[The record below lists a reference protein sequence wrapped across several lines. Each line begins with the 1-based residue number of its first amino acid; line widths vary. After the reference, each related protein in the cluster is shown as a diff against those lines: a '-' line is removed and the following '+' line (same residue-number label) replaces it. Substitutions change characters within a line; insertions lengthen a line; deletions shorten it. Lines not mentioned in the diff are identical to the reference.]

1 MSNIKSKFRKG
12 LIWSVGGEFGYLI
25 ISLIVNIILARIL
38 GPEEFGVMAIAYFFI
53 AISQV
58 LSESGLSGALVR
70 KPDATEIDN
79 STIFIFN
86 LGVSIILY
94 ILLYFGSSFVES
106 FYEVPKLGLY
116 LKVLGIL
123 LLINA
128 FRIIQQVKL
137 VKALDYRTISKI
149 KLLAVSISSILA
161 IILAMYGLG
170 IWALILMQ
178 LLNALITTVLFWITQ
193 GNLQKCV
200 FSIESFKELYS
211 FGLFTTLSSL
221 LDTAFDNVYQLI
233 LGKYFSL
240 NQTGLYY
247 QGKKL
252 TGVSVSLVKSTTIG
266 VVFAALSKIQNDKKQ
281 FDAMYTNT
289 NRIFTVIV
297 GVICMLIYIYATEIL
312 LITYGH
318 KWLGAAFFMK
328 VLAVAYFFYMQE
340 MFNRNIFKVFN
351 RTKLIFYLE
360 LIKKSIVFFSLVIG
374 VYYRSIELLMY
385 GYMISYAISYY
396 INYYVS
402 RTVYKSKS
410 TFYEMSFTL
419 KTIAVSIFIILF
431 ITALNKVFILEGLN
445 SLLFLPLIL
454 FLYTILLSLLKVL
467 DIKRDLNLLIDL
479 RKLE

>member
-70 KPDATEIDN
+70 KPDATETDN

-86 LGVSIILY
+86 LGVSVILY

-106 FYEVPKLGLY
+106 FYDVAKLGLY

-149 KLLAVSISSILA
+149 KLLAVSVSSILA
-161 IILAMYGLG
+161 IVLALQGFG
-170 IWALILMQ
+170 IWALIVMQ
-178 LLNALITTVLFWITQ
+178 LLNAFITTALFWISQ
-193 GNLQKCV
+193 GGLQKYV
-200 FSIESFKELYS
+200 FSLESFKELYS

-252 TGVSVSLVKSTTIG
+252 TEVSVSLVKSTTIG
-266 VVFAALSKIQNDKKQ
+266 IVFAALSKIQEDKKQ

-312 LITYGH
+312 LITYGD
-318 KWLGAAFFMK
+318 KWLDAAFFMK
-328 VLAVAYFFYMQE
+328 VLAIAYFFYMQE

-360 LIKKSIVFFSLVIG
+360 LIKKSIVFISLVIG
-374 VYYRSIELLMY
+374 VYYKSIELLMY
-385 GYMISYAISYY
+385 GYVISYAISYY

-419 KTIAVSIFIILF
+419 KTIAVCIFVV
-431 ITALNKVFILEGLN
+431 VFISQVNSLFNLEGLTT
-445 SLLFLPLIL
+445 FAYLPV
-454 FLYTILLSLLKVL
+454 ILLLYVMSLSLFKVVN
-467 DIKRDLNLLIDL
+467 IKKDLGFIE
-479 RKLE
+479 KFKEK